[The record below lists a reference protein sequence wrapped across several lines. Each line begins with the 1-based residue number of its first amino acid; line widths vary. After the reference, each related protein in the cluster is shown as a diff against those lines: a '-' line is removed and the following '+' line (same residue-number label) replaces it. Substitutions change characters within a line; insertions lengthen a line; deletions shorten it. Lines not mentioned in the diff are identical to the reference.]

1 VLVCDSHRVLFV
13 HVPKTGG
20 VSAEGVMRRACPDAR
35 KQVQPRRGRHA
46 PLGRILD
53 SEPELATYWSYGFV
67 RNPWARMVSWYAMI
81 EDWGRRYAE
90 GGPDSVKNRGNDM
103 WRAVGEYAD
112 FEEFVVRGTEEWPRM
127 GRPQIDYLA
136 APGHGR
142 EVDFIGRTETF
153 AEDLAVVQQ
162 RLGVEPKA
170 PPRRNRSTHGH
181 YRDYFT
187 PASRRKV
194 AEVYAADID
203 RFGYEF

>member
-1 VLVCDSHRVLFV
+1 
-13 HVPKTGG
+13 
-20 VSAEGVMRRACPDAR
+20 
-35 KQVQPRRGRHA
+35 
-46 PLGRILD
+46 
-53 SEPELATYWSYGFV
+53 
-67 RNPWARMVSWYAMI
+67 
-81 EDWGRRYAE
+81 
-90 GGPDSVKNRGNDM
+90 
-103 WRAVGEYAD
+103 VGEYAD